1 MRWRILFCLA
11 WLAAGLYTL
20 GDRLPPL
27 WQSSAEYQFELEN
40 GTVHSVS
47 NRLPARDVEAVVAVA
62 LLDDIEKLVR
72 QARYV
77 DADLARLSFRR
88 SQKQI
93 VTALQEHDRN
103 RSMMAWAAMAFIFL
117 PLPFF
122 LLIGQRVPFA
132 RFAYGRIAARLPA
145 GPDWMRALGEGA
157 NALLADAKAAAGRL
171 LAKIAGPRNPRD

>member
-1 MRWRILFCLA
+1 MRWRIVVCLA
-11 WLAAGLYTL
+11 WLAAGLLTL
-20 GDRLPPL
+20 GDRLAPL

-40 GTVHSVS
+40 GTVHTVS

-103 RSMMAWAAMAFIFL
+103 RSMMAWAAMAFILL

-122 LLIGQRVPFA
+122 LLIGQRVPLA
-132 RFAYGRIAARLPA
+132 RFAYDRIAAGISFDAAWTRTA
-145 GPDWMRALGEGA
+145 IGIAAIFRSR
-157 NALLADAKAAAGRL
+157 AKAAILRL
-171 LAKIAGPRNPRD
+171 FSMIAGPSQPRD